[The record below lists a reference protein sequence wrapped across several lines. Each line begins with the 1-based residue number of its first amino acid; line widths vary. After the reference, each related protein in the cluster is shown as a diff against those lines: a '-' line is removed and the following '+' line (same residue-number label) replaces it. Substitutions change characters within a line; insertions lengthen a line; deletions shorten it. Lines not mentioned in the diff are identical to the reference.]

1 MLRTIVEEA
10 FKPGFRS
17 CGMFP
22 LNGDVV
28 LNALRQTLQSG
39 PTHES
44 RPHTSSS
51 SDPRSAGS
59 SGPSRSSSPQPQAG
73 PSSTSSTGVP
83 QPQAGPSSTSS
94 TGVPQPQA
102 GPSSTS
108 STGVPQPQA
117 GPSSTSS
124 TGVPQPQAGPSS
136 TSSTGVPQ
144 PQAGPSSSSTSPHSV
159 GIGQFFLQQVLQ
171 SQSTSATRG
180 RSARVQRYRYGESL
194 TEEETINRLRES
206 QAGDK
211 RKGKGKGKG
220 KKTPQSESRSR
231 SRSPISEKSDEGQ
244 AVCRR
249 CGEPD
254 DLNWVQCDICDEWFH
269 IACTNITDSIDDLED
284 VQWICDFCCQ

>member
-10 FKPGFRS
+10 FKPEYLKAGFRS
-17 CGMFP
+17 CGIFP

-28 LNALRQTLQSG
+28 LNALRQTPQSG
-39 PTHES
+39 LTHES

-117 GPSSTSS
+117 GPSS
-124 TGVPQPQAGPSS
+124 
-136 TSSTGVPQ
+136 
-144 PQAGPSSSSTSPHSV
+144 SSTSPHSV
-159 GIGQFFLQQVLQ
+159 GLGQFFLQQVLQ

-220 KKTPQSESRSR
+220 KGKKTPQSESRSR

-254 DLNWVQCDICDEWFH
+254 GLNWVQCDICDEWFH

-284 VQWICDFCCQ
+284 VQWICDFCCH

>member
-1 MLRTIVEEA
+1 ML
-10 FKPGFRS
+10 
-17 CGMFP
+17 
-22 LNGDVV
+22 
-28 LNALRQTLQSG
+28 QT
-39 PTHES
+39 
-44 RPHTSSS
+44 
-51 SDPRSAGS
+51 
-59 SGPSRSSSPQPQAG
+59 
-73 PSSTSSTGVP
+73 
-83 QPQAGPSSTSS
+83 
-94 TGVPQPQA
+94 
-102 GPSSTS
+102 
-108 STGVPQPQA
+108 
-117 GPSSTSS
+117 
-124 TGVPQPQAGPSS
+124 GPSS

-159 GIGQFFLQQVLQ
+159 GLGQFFLQQVLQ

-194 TEEETINRLRES
+194 TEEETINKLRKS

-211 RKGKGKGKG
+211 RKGKGKGKGKG

-254 DLNWVQCDICDEWFH
+254 GLNWVQCDICDEWFH